1 MPDTTFFDPSHY
13 VLIIKCPDTRGIVAA
28 VSGYL
33 NDNDISIVESNQFN
47 DAQGGNMFYVR
58 VVFKQAGP
66 RMPPMEILR
75 EGFKPIAHR
84 FAMDWEIHNL
94 SVKPRIVI
102 AVSKFGHCLYE
113 LLHRWRAGLLPADIA
128 AVVSNHEDMRSFVEW
143 NGLPYIHLPITKDTK
158 AEQEA
163 AFLKILE
170 DQKADLLVLARYM
183 QILSDDFSAR
193 VAGRCI
199 NIHHSFL
206 PSFKGAKP
214 YHQAHQRGVKIIG
227 ATAHY
232 VTEDLDEGP
241 IIEQDVQR
249 VNHGHTPEQ
258 LVAIGQDIEAR
269 VLARAVTWHVERR
282 VIINGGKTVVFS

>member
-1 MPDTTFFDPSHY
+1 M
-13 VLIIKCPDTRGIVAA
+13 
-28 VSGYL
+28 
-33 NDNDISIVESNQFN
+33 Q
-47 DAQGGNMFYVR
+47 
-58 VVFKQAGP
+58 
-66 RMPPMEILR
+66 ILE

-84 FAMDWEIHNL
+84 FEMEWQIHNL
-94 SVKPRIVI
+94 SLKPKVLI

-113 LLHRWRAGLLPADIA
+113 LLHRWRSGLLPVDIA

-143 NGLPYIHLPITKDTK
+143 NGLPYVHLPITKDTK

-163 AFLKILE
+163 QFLKLI
-170 DQKADLLVLARYM
+170 DDHNVDLVVLARYM
-183 QILSDDFSAR
+183 QILSDEMSRKLD
-193 VAGRCI
+193 GRCI

-232 VTEDLDEGP
+232 VTSDLDEGP

-249 VNHGHTPEQ
+249 VHHGHTPEQ

-269 VLARAVTWHVERR
+269 VLARAVTWHAERR